1 MNAARDIPFSN
12 QVVLLGIYVNMRLGK
27 VAEAKR
33 LVEEQIGKK
42 LFIGQT
48 WNEVVPDIIP
58 LLLPFSNRILILNEP
73 SNLVVIVLL
82 YYFRHFYLIAIFF
95 FLGTTEICFSLWTQ
109 DNNFI
114 NPYPV
119 FIFLSTVIMTV
130 S

>member
-48 WNEVVPDIIP
+48 
-58 LLLPFSNRILILNEP
+58 
-73 SNLVVIVLL
+73 
-82 YYFRHFYLIAIFF
+82 
-95 FLGTTEICFSLWTQ
+95 
-109 DNNFI
+109 
-114 NPYPV
+114 
-119 FIFLSTVIMTV
+119 
-130 S
+130 